1 MERDSEQIFEFD
13 EFLVDLSEKTLL
25 KNGVPIRLTPKALD
39 TLAVLIR
46 NAGRL
51 LEKDELMQEIW
62 QDRFV
67 EEGNLA
73 FNVKVLRKAL
83 GDNAANPRFIETV
96 QRRGYRFIADVRRVR
111 HANGKG
117 LAQKS
122 KLFEPGLPGDL
133 SEGSILEV
141 GADNA
146 DENRSVPSSR
156 AILADDE
163 NRSMGSTP
171 PSRTARSRR
180 LAYLRFVAG
189 TLLAVAIGFGLYQV
203 FSTAVSPSGG
213 RLTAVKRLTANGDV
227 RLAAFSPDGKFIAF
241 TAGESG
247 KQSLWLKNIPSGS
260 ETQLSLK
267 TGHTSFNSL
276 AFSPDGA
283 FIFYGSKGMLFRL
296 PVLGDALTEILSDF
310 GGEISFSPDG
320 KRFAYIAYPP
330 DNRENAA
337 LVVSNIDGGERTSLA
352 VSTRPTL
359 FLRSAAWS
367 PDGKHIVCAALNSDG
382 HQEIAAVRVSDGHVS
397 NVPTPK
403 WNTILRIA
411 WAPDGNGL
419 LVVAEA
425 NKNLLNQ
432 IWSVRFPSGESR
444 KLTDDSHNYQS
455 VSVAADGRS
464 IMAVRAEQSA
474 HLFVMPAG
482 DRDRIKQITG
492 GFEKFDGVF
501 SLGWLDIDKIFY
513 ANAPSGRPELW
524 QSNEDGSDA
533 KRISTDVTGGAI
545 TPDSQHTVF
554 QDIDDSGPGLFK
566 LNRSDNRR
574 TRLTSGSDDHP
585 AISPDGGSIVFTRY
599 GEDVALWT
607 VPIDGGE
614 PKRLTSF
621 TGYPTASVF
630 SPDGRMIAV
639 YRGVSSNLS
648 PPTIAII
655 DARDGEILK
664 EFLVPVQF
672 SRNWLS
678 KIAIQWAPDGKA
690 VYFLSINDNIS
701 NIFRQPVDGG
711 PATQITDFADGLIFN
726 FAFSPDGSKLLL
738 SRGSFSRDV
747 ILLANAE

>member
-51 LEKDELMQEIW
+51 LEKDELMREIW

-156 AILADDE
+156 AIRADDE
-163 NRSMGSTP
+163 NRSMGSAP
-171 PSRTARSRR
+171 SSRTARSRR
-180 LAYLRFVAG
+180 LAYLRLVAG

-267 TGHTSFNSL
+267 TEHTSFNSL

-296 PVLGDALTEILSDF
+296 PVLGDAPTEILSDF

-367 PDGKHIVCAALNSDG
+367 PDGKHIVCAALNSEG
-382 HQEIAAVRVSDGHVS
+382 HQEIAVVRVSDGHVS

-545 TPDSQHTVF
+545 TPDSQYTVF

-630 SPDGRMIAV
+630 SPDGRMIAI

-664 EFLVPVQF
+664 EFSVHVQF

-711 PATQITDFADGLIFN
+711 PVTQITDFADGLIFN